1 MSLTV
6 TLFVALGVC
15 LLLGV
20 PISFAIGISAF
31 VGLYVGDV
39 PFTFL
44 PQSAVTSVDSL
55 SIMAIPFFVLAGS
68 VMDTGG
74 LSKRLINVA
83 TSIVGNVTGG
93 FGMVTVIACAFFA
106 AICGSSPATVAAI
119 GAIMI
124 PAMIN
129 RGYSAA
135 DSAAVS
141 ACAGGLG
148 IIIPPSVNMV
158 IYGVTAGVSISDM
171 FMAGFLPGFLIVIVL
186 CLLNYFIAKKKG
198 IAKSGVKFSLRG
210 LLHSAWDAKWAL
222 LAPVLILGGI
232 YSGWF
237 TPTESAVVAVI
248 YGVIIGTCVYREL
261 KWRDIP
267 KILAES
273 ATTTGSIVIILGLAT
288 AFGRLVSMYQI
299 PQVLASGISSV
310 TNNPYILML
319 MIAGIVFILGCFMET
334 LSIMIILT
342 PILLPVV
349 KTIGIDPIHFGLII
363 TVNLACGFIS
373 PPYGINLFVASA
385 ISGESIESISKSI
398 LPSFIAMVLCLML
411 FTYFPV
417 FSLGLL
423 NFIR

>member
-342 PILLPVV
+342 PIFLPIV
-349 KTIGIDPIHFGLII
+349 KAAGVDPLHFGMLMVLGAEIGMM
-363 TVNLACGFIS
+363 T
-373 PPYGINLFVASA
+373 PPVGVNLFVASG
-385 ISGESIESISKSI
+385 ISGAPLEKLSYSMIPFIISMVAIYIIIILVPQLSTF
-398 LPSFIAMVLCLML
+398 LPSI
-411 FTYFPV
+411 
-417 FSLGLL
+417 
-423 NFIR
+423 I

>member
-129 RGYSAA
+129 RGYSVA

-342 PILLPVV
+342 PIFLPIV
-349 KTIGIDPIHFGLII
+349 KAAGVDPLHFGMLMVLGAEIGMM
-363 TVNLACGFIS
+363 T
-373 PPYGINLFVASA
+373 PPVGVNLFVASG
-385 ISGESIESISKSI
+385 ISGAPLEKLSYSMIPFIISMVAIYIIIILVPQLSTF
-398 LPSFIAMVLCLML
+398 LPSI
-411 FTYFPV
+411 
-417 FSLGLL
+417 
-423 NFIR
+423 I

>member
-129 RGYSAA
+129 RGYSVA

-186 CLLNYFIAKKKG
+186 CLLSYFIAKKKG

-342 PILLPVV
+342 PIFLPIV
-349 KTIGIDPIHFGLII
+349 KAAGVDPLHFGMLMVLGAEIGMM
-363 TVNLACGFIS
+363 T
-373 PPYGINLFVASA
+373 PPVGVNLFVASG
-385 ISGESIESISKSI
+385 ISGAPLEKVSHSMIPFIISMVAIYIIIILVPQLSTF
-398 LPSFIAMVLCLML
+398 LPSI
-411 FTYFPV
+411 
-417 FSLGLL
+417 
-423 NFIR
+423 I

>member
-6 TLFVALGVC
+6 TLFIALGVC

-129 RGYSAA
+129 RGYSIA

-186 CLLNYFIAKKKG
+186 CLLNYFIAKKKR
-198 IAKSGVKFSLRG
+198 IAKSGVKFSFRG

-267 KILAES
+267 QILAES

-299 PQVLASGISSV
+299 PQLLASGISSI
-310 TNNPYILML
+310 TSNPYILML
-319 MIAGIVFILGCFMET
+319 MIAGIIFILGCFMET

-342 PILLPVV
+342 PIFLPIV
-349 KTIGIDPIHFGLII
+349 KAAGVDPLHFGMLMVLGAEIGMM
-363 TVNLACGFIS
+363 T
-373 PPYGINLFVASA
+373 PPVGVNLFVASG
-385 ISGESIESISKSI
+385 ISGAPLEKLSHSMIPFIISMVVIYIIIILVPQLSTF
-398 LPSFIAMVLCLML
+398 LPSI
-411 FTYFPV
+411 
-417 FSLGLL
+417 
-423 NFIR
+423 I

>member
-129 RGYSAA
+129 RGYSVA

-186 CLLNYFIAKKKG
+186 CLLSYFIAKKKG
-198 IAKSGVKFSLRG
+198 IAKSGVKFSLRS

-342 PILLPVV
+342 PIFLPIV
-349 KTIGIDPIHFGLII
+349 KAAGVDPLHFGMLMVLGAEIGMM
-363 TVNLACGFIS
+363 T
-373 PPYGINLFVASA
+373 PPVGVNLFVASG
-385 ISGESIESISKSI
+385 ISGAPLEKVSHSMIPFIISMVAIYIIIILVPQLSTF
-398 LPSFIAMVLCLML
+398 LPSI
-411 FTYFPV
+411 
-417 FSLGLL
+417 
-423 NFIR
+423 I

>member
-1 MSLTV
+1 
-6 TLFVALGVC
+6 
-15 LLLGV
+15 
-20 PISFAIGISAF
+20 
-31 VGLYVGDV
+31 
-39 PFTFL
+39 
-44 PQSAVTSVDSL
+44 
-55 SIMAIPFFVLAGS
+55 
-68 VMDTGG
+68 
-74 LSKRLINVA
+74 
-83 TSIVGNVTGG
+83 
-93 FGMVTVIACAFFA
+93 
-106 AICGSSPATVAAI
+106 
-119 GAIMI
+119 
-124 PAMIN
+124 
-129 RGYSAA
+129 
-135 DSAAVS
+135 
-141 ACAGGLG
+141 
-148 IIIPPSVNMV
+148 
-158 IYGVTAGVSISDM
+158 M

-342 PILLPVV
+342 PIFLPIV
-349 KTIGIDPIHFGLII
+349 KAAGVDPLHFGMLMVLGAEIGMM
-363 TVNLACGFIS
+363 T
-373 PPYGINLFVASA
+373 PPVGVNLFVASG
-385 ISGESIESISKSI
+385 ISGAPLEKLSYSMIPFIISMVAIYIIIILVPQLSTF
-398 LPSFIAMVLCLML
+398 LPSI
-411 FTYFPV
+411 
-417 FSLGLL
+417 
-423 NFIR
+423 I

>member
-106 AICGSSPATVAAI
+106 AICGSSPAPVAAI

-129 RGYSAA
+129 RGYSVA

-342 PILLPVV
+342 PIFLPIV
-349 KTIGIDPIHFGLII
+349 KAAGVDPLHFGMLMVLGAEIGMM
-363 TVNLACGFIS
+363 T
-373 PPYGINLFVASA
+373 PPVGVNLFVASG
-385 ISGESIESISKSI
+385 ISGAPLEKLSYSMIPFIISMVAIYIIIILVPQLSTF
-398 LPSFIAMVLCLML
+398 LPSI
-411 FTYFPV
+411 
-417 FSLGLL
+417 
-423 NFIR
+423 I

>member
-6 TLFVALGVC
+6 TLFIALGVC

-129 RGYSAA
+129 RGYSIA

-171 FMAGFLPGFLIVIVL
+171 FMAG
-186 CLLNYFIAKKKG
+186 
-198 IAKSGVKFSLRG
+198 
-210 LLHSAWDAKWAL
+210 
-222 LAPVLILGGI
+222 
-232 YSGWF
+232 
-237 TPTESAVVAVI
+237 
-248 YGVIIGTCVYREL
+248 
-261 KWRDIP
+261 
-267 KILAES
+267 
-273 ATTTGSIVIILGLAT
+273 
-288 AFGRLVSMYQI
+288 
-299 PQVLASGISSV
+299 
-310 TNNPYILML
+310 
-319 MIAGIVFILGCFMET
+319 
-334 LSIMIILT
+334 
-342 PILLPVV
+342 ILLQR
-349 KTIGIDPIHFGLII
+349 
-363 TVNLACGFIS
+363 
-373 PPYGINLFVASA
+373 
-385 ISGESIESISKSI
+385 KSE
-398 LPSFIAMVLCLML
+398 LQNQ
-411 FTYFPV
+411 
-417 FSLGLL
+417 G
-423 NFIR
+423 